1 MHDDD
6 EVVKTKPQRWG
17 SAESVHVSNT
27 SVRCDNPQKIK
38 RYDNQKL
45 IEILKTIAAKKERP
59 VKKKELH
66 IDSLPLRNY
75 WWISHQKK

>member
-17 SAESVHVSNT
+17 SVESVHVSNT

-38 RYDNQKL
+38 RCDNQKL
-45 IEILKTIAAKKERP
+45 IEILKTIAAKKNGQLRKKNCILTAFPLETIDEFRT
-59 VKKKELH
+59 KKK
-66 IDSLPLRNY
+66 
-75 WWISHQKK
+75 